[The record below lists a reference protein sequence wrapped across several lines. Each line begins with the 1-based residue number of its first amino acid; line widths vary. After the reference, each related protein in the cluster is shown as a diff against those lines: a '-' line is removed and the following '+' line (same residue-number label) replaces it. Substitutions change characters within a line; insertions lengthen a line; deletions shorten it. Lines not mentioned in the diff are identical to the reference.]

1 MRRSNRRRDR
11 SHPWRLRGEGNV
23 LMTTPRIRGTARE
36 RAIVVAMILASAAL
50 PVVAKLPLFQ
60 DIVWVFWLAA
70 LALILSALAL
80 VLRIMWRDQSSSDS

>member
-1 MRRSNRRRDR
+1 
-11 SHPWRLRGEGNV
+11 
-23 LMTTPRIRGTARE
+23 MTTPRIRGTARE